1 MSMSLQFIV
10 PTSDLHGGIRLP
22 LELAEWLTDSGWMT
36 RVVGPGT
43 RPDWHDAAVP
53 WFSTNLDG
61 SSIPRADVTIATFHT
76 TVGPALRSKSDHTF
90 HLCQGYEGS
99 HPEYREIMDAI
110 DNAYRAPIPK
120 LLVSRHLEAVLNG
133 RYPDCNCHFIG
144 EAVDPRIFFPL
155 GFRRD
160 ATPLRVGLV
169 GTFEARV
176 KGIREG
182 LEGLRIARE
191 RGLEIEVHRASAEAC
206 LDEETALG
214 VSDVFHHRLPTVKMP
229 EFYAGIDIL
238 LFPSTEQEGF
248 GLPVLEAFASG
259 VPVVASDISCFR
271 EFAEDA
277 ATLVPPRDP
286 ASLAA
291 AATELLESPRLWRR
305 HRKAGFAVAHRFN
318 PRLAAESAEEAL
330 QWVASGQWRQG

>member
-43 RPDWHDAAVP
+43 RPDWHDAVVP
-53 WFSTNLDG
+53 WFSTDLDG

-76 TVGPALRSKSDHTF
+76 TVGPVLESGSPHVF

-99 HPEYREIMDAI
+99 HPEYSEIMDAI
-110 DNAYRAPIPK
+110 DTAYRAPIPK

-155 GFRRD
+155 GFRPD

-214 VSDVFHHRLPTVKMP
+214 VSDVFHHRLPTVNMP
-229 EFYAGIDIL
+229 EFYAGIDVL

-248 GLPVLEAFASG
+248 GLPVLEAMSCG
-259 VPVVASDISCFR
+259 VPVAHSDIPSL
-271 EFAEDA
+271 EVIPEG
-277 ATLVPPRDP
+277 ATLRFPVGD
-286 ASLAA
+286 
-291 AATELLESPRLWRR
+291 
-305 HRKAGFAVAHRFN
+305 AGAIADAVR
-318 PRLAAESAEEAL
+318 RLADPETRKSFRRGGLTAVDDFRPHSLVTRFEEAL
-330 QWVASGQWRQG
+330 RNEGCPMP